1 MRTNS
6 RAQRAKRQ
14 MKREQRI
21 ANRNYQHYRLIDSLN
36 RNTNMTQAQ
45 RAQYMQ
51 GQLEIYEANK
61 TGHSQGLQFETYNT
75 RTEKGALIAMYYDYV
90 DKGWI
95 RPQSF
100 LDVYDAAEY
109 MERTISEVE
118 MQKAIQKADEWRSRT
133 QQREMER
140 RAERNRNRP
149 IIDF

>member
-1 MRTNS
+1 MRPNS
-6 RAQRAKRQ
+6 RTQRL
-14 MKREQRI
+14 KREMKKEKRI
-21 ANRNYQHYRLIDSLN
+21 ASRNYQYYRLIDSLN
-36 RNTNMTQAQ
+36 RNANMTKSQ
-45 RAQYMQ
+45 RAEYMQ

-61 TGHSQGLQFETYNT
+61 TGHSQGLQFETYNI
-75 RTEKGALIAMYYDYV
+75 RTEKGALIAQYHEYV
-90 DKGWI
+90 DMGWI

-109 MERTISEVE
+109 MEKTISEAE
-118 MQKAIQKADEWRSRT
+118 MQKAIQKADSWRSRT

>member
-1 MRTNS
+1 MRPNS
-6 RAQRAKRQ
+6 RTQRLKRE
-14 MKREQRI
+14 MKREKRV

-36 RNTNMTQAQ
+36 RNTNMTKSQ
-45 RAQYMQ
+45 RAEYMQ

-61 TGHSQGLQFETYNT
+61 RGHAQGLQFETYNV
-75 RTEKGALIAMYYDYV
+75 RTEKGALIAQYYEYV

-109 MERTISEVE
+109 MERTVSEAD
-118 MQKAIQKADEWRSRT
+118 MQKAIQKADSWRSRT

-140 RAERNRNRP
+140 RAERARNRP

>member
-1 MRTNS
+1 
-6 RAQRAKRQ
+6 
-14 MKREQRI
+14 MKKEKRI
-21 ANRNYQHYRLIDSLN
+21 ASRNYQYYRLIDSLN
-36 RNTNMTQAQ
+36 RNANMTKSQ
-45 RAQYMQ
+45 RAEYMQ

-61 TGHSQGLQFETYNT
+61 TGHSQGLQFETYNI
-75 RTEKGALIAMYYDYV
+75 RTEKGALIAQYHEYV
-90 DKGWI
+90 DMGWI

-109 MERTISEVE
+109 MEKTISEAE
-118 MQKAIQKADEWRSRT
+118 MQKAIQKADSWRSRT